1 MSNITQ
7 WIRNELYKNSEDSYK
22 EFHSSLVPGISNIL
36 GVRVPKL
43 REIAKKAAKENYRE
57 FIENIDIQV
66 YEELMLWGMVLGYA
80 KLSIEE
86 RKQELEKFVPYIN
99 NWAICDCSC
108 ATYKFMRDF
117 PEEWMPFIKAYLTS
131 KQEYELRFA
140 VVCLLDFF
148 INETYIEQVLDL
160 LVQVHHDGY
169 YVKMAVAWAISVCY
183 VKFPEKTEKILEE
196 NLLDDFTHNKSIQ
209 KIRESYRVTKENK
222 ERLQKMRRK

>member
-1 MSNITQ
+1 MSDITQ
-7 WIRNELYKNSEDSYK
+7 WIRNELYKNSEEDYRA
-22 EFHSSLVPGISNIL
+22 FHSSLVPGISNIL

-57 FIENIDIQV
+57 FIENIDTQV
-66 YEELMLWGMVLGYA
+66 YEELMLWGMILGYA

-86 RKQELEKFVPYIN
+86 RKQELVKFVPHIN

-117 PEEWMPFIKAYLTS
+117 PEEWILFLKAYLIST
-131 KQEYELRFA
+131 QEYELRFA

-148 INETYIEQVLDL
+148 VNETYIEEVLDL
-160 LVQVHHDGY
+160 LSQIRHNGY

-183 VKFPEKTEKILEE
+183 VKFPEKTEKIFVE

-209 KIRESYRVTKENK
+209 KIRESYRVPKESK
-222 ERLQKMRRK
+222 ERLQRMRRK

>member
-1 MSNITQ
+1 MSDITQ
-7 WIRNELYKNSEDSYK
+7 WIRNELYKNSEEAYRA
-22 EFHSSLVPGISNIL
+22 FHSSLVPGISNIL
-36 GVRVPKL
+36 GVRMPKL

-57 FIENIDIQV
+57 FIENIDTQV
-66 YEELMLWGMVLGYA
+66 YEELMLWGMILGYA

-86 RKQELEKFVPYIN
+86 RKQELAKFVPHIN

-117 PEEWMPFIKAYLTS
+117 PEEWMLFLKTYLIST
-131 KQEYELRFA
+131 QEYELRFA

-148 INETYIEQVLDL
+148 VNETYIEEVLDL
-160 LVQVHHDGY
+160 LSQIRHNGY

-183 VKFPEKTEKILEE
+183 VKFPEKTEKIFVE

-209 KIRESYRVTKENK
+209 KIRESYRVPKESK
-222 ERLQKMRRK
+222 ERLQRMRRK

>member
-1 MSNITQ
+1 MSDITQ
-7 WIRNELYKNSEDSYK
+7 WIRNELYENSDEGYK
-22 EFHSSLVPGISNIL
+22 DFHSSLVPGISNIL

-43 REIAKKAAKENYRE
+43 REIAKRAAKGDYRE
-57 FIENIDIQV
+57 FIEHVDTQV
-66 YEELMLWGMVLGYA
+66 YEELMLWGMILGYA
-80 KLSIEE
+80 KLSAEE
-86 RKQELEKFVPYIN
+86 RKKELEKFIPHIN

-117 PEEWMPFIKAYLTS
+117 PEEWMPFIKIYLAS
-131 KQEYELRFA
+131 KQEYEIRFA

-160 LVQVHHDGY
+160 LLQVHHEGY

-183 VKFPEKTEKILEE
+183 VKFPKKTESIFEE

-209 KIRESYRVTKENK
+209 KFESPIVYQKKAKNVYRK
-222 ERLQKMRRK
+222 